1 MVCAI
6 QVLIG
11 FSGKDVALSV
21 PHVNCSSE
29 VRVALSHWCS
39 SKREA
44 LCVCSKW
51 ISFRCIGEKAEE

>member
-21 PHVNCSSE
+21 PHVNGSSE
-29 VRVALSHWCS
+29 VRVALSHWFS

-44 LCVCSKW
+44 LCVL
-51 ISFRCIGEKAEE
+51 